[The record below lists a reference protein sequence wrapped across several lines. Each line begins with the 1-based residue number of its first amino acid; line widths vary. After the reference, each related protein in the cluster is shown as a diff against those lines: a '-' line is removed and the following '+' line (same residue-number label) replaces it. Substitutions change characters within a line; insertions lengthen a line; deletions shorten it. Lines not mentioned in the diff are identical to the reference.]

1 MTNTDSYLRYA
12 DLEVEALTPMMQQY
26 LEIKQSWP
34 DCILFFRLGDF
45 YEMFFDDALDGAKI
59 LNIALTQRECG
70 QERKAPMCGVPYHA
84 VDSYISRLLAA
95 GKKVAI
101 CEQVENPAL
110 AKGLVKREVIRV
122 VTPGTVTNPDD
133 LDALNYRYLAT
144 IFQLD
149 NYYGLAYADV
159 SANSFQATEII
170 LGNTGSKLLAEL
182 ERLKVDEL
190 VVNRRFYESKTCK
203 DYLDQKEISLSLLD
217 DSYFNDEAKGRY
229 GLSLEADDLLWTAAL
244 AALCGYLEDKAFVLA
259 SELPKVVP
267 YKLEEYMILDSTAR
281 RHLEIT
287 ETLRTRE
294 RRGSLLWALDKCE
307 TAMGSR
313 LLLSFLNQPLMD
325 LDEIRWR
332 QNCIKG
338 FLCNFVL
345 RAELQKV
352 LGDIYDLERLA
363 GRLGLKQANP
373 RDLVAIANILAK
385 LPQIQELLL
394 AFEQPALTELANAL
408 DPLEEMSQIILE
420 QLRPDAPIKITD
432 GGIFQEGAD
441 PILDELRSTSE
452 HGNSLLLDY
461 EQEEREKTG
470 IKSLKLKY
478 NRVFG
483 YTIEV
488 SKSYVSEVPDYFIRR
503 QTLANAERYYTPE
516 LKAIEER
523 ILGAEQKLVILEQ
536 EMFIDLRDKLAT
548 HLRELQRDAR
558 YLALIDVFASQ
569 ADLAEERN
577 FVCPELVEQPILS
590 IQDGRHPV
598 VEKMLKA
605 GEFVANDL
613 YLDEDEQRL
622 MILTGPNMAG
632 KSTFMRQ
639 NALIVL
645 MAQAGLF
652 VPASQ
657 AVIGLCDRIFTRV
670 GASDDLASGQS
681 TFMVEMQEVA
691 VILREA
697 TPQSLLIL
705 DEIGRGTSTW
715 DGLSIA
721 WAVIE
726 HVAGEDYLESRC
738 LFATHYHEL
747 TELAA
752 NIPGVF
758 NAHVDITA
766 SREGLQFLHKV
777 KNGGDA
783 KSYGIEVAKL
793 AQVPD
798 SVIIRA
804 REILVMLEKENQ
816 GQRLKI
822 RHTEP
827 VMENQLDIF
836 SAAKSWT
843 AADAILERL
852 KSLDLNMLRPLDA
865 LAILAELQDLA
876 DGKNKG

>member
-12 DLEVEALTPMMQQY
+12 DLDFEALTPMMQQY
-26 LEIKQSWP
+26 LEVKQSWP

-45 YEMFFDDALDGAKI
+45 YEMFFDDALEGAKI

-110 AKGLVKREVIRV
+110 AKGLVKREVVRV

-133 LDALNYRYLAT
+133 LDALNYRYIAT

-159 SANSFQATEII
+159 SSNSFQATEII
-170 LGNTGSKLLAEL
+170 LGNTSAKLLAEL

-190 VVNRRFYESKTCK
+190 VVNRRFYESKTCN
-203 DYLDQKEISLSLLD
+203 DYVDQKEISLSLLD
-217 DSYFNDEAKGRY
+217 DSYFDDQAKKRY
-229 GLSLEADDLLWTAAL
+229 NLSLDTDRLLWTAAL
-244 AALCGYLEDKAFVLA
+244 AALYGYLEDKAFVLA
-259 SELPKVVP
+259 SELPDLVP

-287 ETLRTRE
+287 ETLRSRE
-294 RRGSLLWALDKCE
+294 RRGSLLWALDQCE

-332 QNCIKG
+332 QNCIEG
-338 FLCNFVL
+338 FLSNFVL
-345 RAELQKV
+345 RSELQKV
-352 LGDIYDLERLA
+352 LADIYDLERLA
-363 GRLGLKQANP
+363 GRLGLMQASP
-373 RDLVAIANILAK
+373 RDIVAIANILAK
-385 LPQIQELLL
+385 LPQIQDLLL
-394 AFEQPALTELANAL
+394 AFEQQALTELANAL
-408 DPLEEMSQIILE
+408 DPLEEMANLILTK
-420 QLRPDAPIKITD
+420 LRPDAPIKITD
-432 GGIFQEGAD
+432 GGIFREGAD

-461 EQEEREKTG
+461 EQEERERTG

-488 SKSYVSEVPDYFIRR
+488 SKSYVAEVPDYFIRR

-516 LKAIEER
+516 LKVIEER
-523 ILGAEQKLVILEQ
+523 ILGAEQKLLILEQ
-536 EMFIDLRDKLAT
+536 EMFTDLRNELAT
-548 HLRELQRDAR
+548 HLRELQKNAR
-558 YLALIDVFASQ
+558 YLAFIDVFSSQ
-569 ADLAEERN
+569 ADLSEERN
-577 FVCPELVEQPILS
+577 FVCPELVEQAVLS

-613 YLDEDEQRL
+613 YLDEDEQSL

-652 VPASQ
+652 VPASS

-691 VILREA
+691 VILRDA
-697 TPQSLLIL
+697 TPRSLLIL

-726 HVAGEDYLESRC
+726 HIAGENSLGSRC

-747 TELAA
+747 TELASSIA
-752 NIPGVF
+752 GVF
-758 NAHVDITA
+758 NAHVDIAT
-766 SREGLQFLHKV
+766 SREGLEFLHKV
-777 KNGGDA
+777 SMGGDA
-783 KSYGIEVAKL
+783 RSYGIEVAKL
-793 AQVPD
+793 AEVPD
-798 SVIIRA
+798 SVIFRA
-804 REILVMLEKENQ
+804 REILAMLEEENQ

-822 RHTEP
+822 RHTDP

-836 SAAKSWT
+836 SAARSWT

-852 KSLDLNMLRPLDA
+852 NSLDLNMLRPLDA
-865 LAILAELQDLA
+865 LAILAELQDMA
-876 DGKNKG
+876 GGQR